1 MKHPS
6 DSQRS
11 SNRFGVLLT
20 ALPLIGAAWACS
32 GEAGDRTP
40 MASSGSTSSNGSN
53 GNTNGDGSTTT
64 GSGGGTSDSTNGSG
78 TTAGDTGSGGSGP
91 VSFNLDCDA
100 PAVGSAT
107 LRLLTRQE
115 FESTIN
121 AVFPAVAGQWQSSLP
136 ANQVSAAGFD
146 NSASNQVG
154 NQYAELLLETAENV
168 ADAATASSALGNLL
182 PCSSSAP
189 DRSCAEQY
197 VTDYGQRLFRRP
209 LTQEE
214 KDRYLGF
221 FDEALEAADFEAA
234 IKWITVGLIQSPAAV
249 YRSEIGTDMG
259 DGTRQLTAYE
269 LATELAYTYT
279 GAPPN
284 AELLASAERG
294 DLGFAALQGDLTS
307 LAQTMLESEAGKQ
320 TVQRFFEGYLGYTR
334 VASTQKPGVDGFDGA
349 KLDMLEE
356 TRAFIDN
363 VVFQSS
369 GGVRDLLTSPNTNP
383 SSTLATFYGNGFPA
397 PSSDYASVQRPAG
410 QGIGILAQGAFLASH
425 ANADSSSPTKRGL
438 FAYMNLLCQEKPEL
452 PANVPEL
459 APAEPGVKTTRQRYE
474 ETHAGTGVC
483 KNCHTKFDP
492 IGFGFEHFDQAGR
505 YRDNEQ
511 GLDIDPSGRVLD
523 SEGNE
528 LFAFDSQEA
537 LMTNLVDQAIV
548 YQCFSAYLAT
558 YAFGT
563 AESCL
568 GSTRAADLEAGSI
581 GIADAYAALTAEPH
595 FTTRTNE

>member
-1 MKHPS
+1 MNS

-11 SNRFGVLLT
+11 SRLGALLT
-20 ALPLIGAAWACS
+20 ILPLIGAAWACS
-32 GEAGDRTP
+32 GGTGDGRTQ
-40 MASSGSTSSNGSN
+40 MNTSGSDGSNGSN
-53 GNTNGDGSTTT
+53 GNTNGNGSTTT
-64 GSGGGTSDSTNGSG
+64 ASGGGSSDTTSGSG

-91 VSFNLDCDA
+91 ISFNLDCDA
-100 PAVGSAT
+100 PAVGSPT

-115 FESTIN
+115 FASTID
-121 AVFPAVAGQWQSSLP
+121 AVFPAVAGQWQSTLP

-154 NQYAELLLETAENV
+154 NQYAELLLETASSV
-168 ADAATASSALGNLL
+168 ADAVTASNALGNLL
-182 PCSSSAP
+182 PCSSSAA

-197 VTDYGQRLFRRP
+197 VSDYGQRLFRRP

-221 FDEALEAADFEAA
+221 FDDALAAADFGTA
-234 IKWITVGLIQSPAAV
+234 IKWITVGLVQSPAAV

-259 DGTRQLTAYE
+259 DGNRKLTAHE

-279 GAPPN
+279 GAPPSD
-284 AELLASAERG
+284 ELIAQASSG
-294 DLGFAALQGDLTS
+294 DLGDLTT
-307 LAQTMLESEAGKQ
+307 LAESMLASEAGKQ

-334 VASTQKPGVDGFDGA
+334 VASTQKPGVAGFDDA

-363 VVFQSS
+363 VVFQAG

-383 SSTLATFYGNGFPA
+383 SSALATFYASGFPA
-397 PSSDYASVQRPAG
+397 PSSDYASVERPAG
-410 QGIGILAQGAFLASH
+410 QGVGILAQGAFLASH

-452 PANVPEL
+452 PASVPEL

-483 KNCHTKFDP
+483 KNCHAKFDP
-492 IGFGFEHFDQAGR
+492 IGFGFEHFDEAGR
-505 YRDNEQ
+505 YRDKEQ

-528 LFAFDSQEA
+528 LFAFDGQEA
-537 LMTNLVDQAIV
+537 LMTQLVDQSIV

-581 GIADAYAALTAEPH
+581 GIADAYAALAAEPH
-595 FTTRTNE
+595 FTTRASD